1 MCGMYVGF
9 WNSNFLQ
16 SSPKDKIH
24 ELLDMLVEQQETLR
38 PILKNDH
45 FYEMSI
51 ELLARSLESSRNT
64 PSIHRLYD

>member
-9 WNSNFLQ
+9 WNLNFLQ